1 MEKTFKYPEVVYN
14 HYKYRDCIDNHNSQ
28 HMHPI
33 SLEEMWITEH
43 WPNRAFCFLLAVTT
57 VNVQNA
63 ANYFANTATIDSL
76 SARRLIAK
84 QLINNKHLYTRMTPQ
99 RQKLRFS

>member
-33 SLEEMWITEH
+33 SLEEMWMTAH
-43 WPNRAFCFLLAVTT
+43 WPNRVFCFLLAMTT

-76 SARRLIAK
+76 SARCLIAK
-84 QLINNKHLYTRMTPQ
+84 QLINNKHLYTRTTPQ
-99 RQKLRFS
+99 R